1 MEELKSQIQDF
12 LNTVEGP
19 LKKELKFIKDN
30 EWIHEKGRKMREKK
44 HALQKLITERAVSNA
59 EKLHKVA
66 KDDLDH
72 PKVKRVMKRMIEMF
86 EIYEKRYHLYTEK
99 EDWTT
104 YLDQDRDEK
113 EMEEEIT
120 LQSDISKAVTDLK
133 AKLRK
138 INFGGSGDEVNIELH
153 NNTPM
158 PFMMSDKLENRYP
171 EIADKLEKKLK
182 SKNRGRKKKV

>member
-30 EWIHEKGRKMREKK
+30 EWIHEKARGVREKK
-44 HALQKLITERAVSNA
+44 HDLHYLITNRAVGNA
-59 EKLHKVA
+59 EKLHKIA

-72 PKVKRVMKRMIEMF
+72 TKVKRVMKKMIEMF

-133 AKLRK
+133 GKLRK
-138 INFGGSGDEVNIELH
+138 INFGGSGDEVNIELF

-158 PFMMSDKLENRYP
+158 PFMMSKKLEDRYP

-182 SKNRGRKKKV
+182 TSKRGRKKKV

>member
-1 MEELKSQIQDF
+1 MEELKSQIQYF
-12 LNTVEGP
+12 LNTVEGH

-30 EWIHEKGRKMREKK
+30 EWIHEKSRTVREKK
-44 HALQKLITERAVSNA
+44 HDLHYLITNRAVGNA

-66 KDDLDH
+66 KYDLDH
-72 PKVKRVMKRMIEMF
+72 PKVKSVMKKMVEMF

-104 YLDQDRDEK
+104 YLDQDKDEK

-153 NNTPM
+153 NSTPM

-171 EIADKLEKKLK
+171 EIVDKLEKKLK
-182 SKNRGRKKKV
+182 SKSRGRKKKV

>member
-19 LKKELKFIKDN
+19 LKKELKFIKEND
-30 EWIHEKGRKMREKK
+30 WIHEGIRGVREKK
-44 HALQKLITERAVSNA
+44 HDLHYLITNRAVGNA
-59 EKLHKVA
+59 EKLHKIA

-72 PKVKRVMKRMIEMF
+72 PKVKRVMKKMIEMF

-104 YLDQDRDEK
+104 YLDQDKDEK

-133 AKLRK
+133 GKLRK
-138 INFGGSGDEVNIELH
+138 INFGGAGDEVNIELW

-158 PFMMSDKLENRYP
+158 PFMMSQKLEDRYP
-171 EIADKLEKKLK
+171 EIAEKLEKKLK
-182 SKNRGRKKKV
+182 ISKRGGKKKV